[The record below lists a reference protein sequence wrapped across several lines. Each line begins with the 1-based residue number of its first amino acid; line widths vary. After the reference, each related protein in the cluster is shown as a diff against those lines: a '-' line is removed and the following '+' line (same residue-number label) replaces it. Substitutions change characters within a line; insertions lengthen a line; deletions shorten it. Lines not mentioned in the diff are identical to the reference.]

1 MSKFIF
7 YKVPFEGKIEAVYN
21 LIKNQDWDVLIKMPE
36 KGIIYMKVPE
46 EADEEVSFH
55 QNLMFDDNTNS
66 KFGFFEKITESDF
79 ESAQKNIEIP
89 SSVENKKP
97 EANKK
102 IDEIDKNIKN
112 YQKEKEIFDKKIS
125 QLSAEKNQKDVKVD
139 MQLET
144 CLSYLNNMSSM
155 QIFKAE
161 ELGKKIYG
169 NYKDPYDYFFSH
181 NYLIALFIFAI
192 ICLIVLDL

>member
-144 CLSYLNNMSSM
+144 CLS
-155 QIFKAE
+155 
-161 ELGKKIYG
+161 
-169 NYKDPYDYFFSH
+169 
-181 NYLIALFIFAI
+181 
-192 ICLIVLDL
+192 